1 MSDLV
6 PLRQRGLYQ
15 AYMNGAFSTGLALGA
30 PLGGL
35 VADKIGWRWS
45 FGIQIPLIAAS
56 TMLIWTRIKLPKK
69 ISSETTRQKLR
80 RVDFAG
86 AMLLVHTPLERA
98 CGLGCVGV
106 GWAQG

>member
-35 VADKIGWRWS
+35 VADTFGWRWS
-45 FGIQIPLIAAS
+45 FGIQLPLIMAS
-56 TMLIWTRIKLPKK
+56 TFLIWTRIHLPKK
-69 ISSETTRQKLR
+69 CTAETTRQKLR

-86 AMLLVHTPLERA
+86 AVLLVCILVE
-98 CGLGCVGV
+98 VGSFDCRLCLLV
-106 GWAQG
+106 R